1 MLPFLVSRPPLAQKV
16 GTSPPQNRYGTS
28 MASALA
34 TSPYLSCAFSCFSI
48 RSWNV
53 SALRTRARRGLWFG
67 VRAPGFGV
75 VFSLMLVSLSLF
87 VNQPLQWAS
96 GGGVRCAGAARQGL
110 PPLAIHADPF
120 GVKTRSAFACLRPER
135 A

>member
-53 SALRTRARRGLWFG
+53 SALQTPDNASNAASAQPSRAHSLTVVVSDMVYLLGRPHPT
-67 VRAPGFGV
+67 PG
-75 VFSLMLVSLSLF
+75 
-87 VNQPLQWAS
+87 
-96 GGGVRCAGAARQGL
+96 
-110 PPLAIHADPF
+110 
-120 GVKTRSAFACLRPER
+120 ER
-135 A
+135 AWRSSAL